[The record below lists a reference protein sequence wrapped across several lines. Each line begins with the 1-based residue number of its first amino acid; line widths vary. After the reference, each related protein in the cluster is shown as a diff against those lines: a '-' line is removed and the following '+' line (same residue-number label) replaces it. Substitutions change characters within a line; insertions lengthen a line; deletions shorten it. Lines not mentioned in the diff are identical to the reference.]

1 MLECQNLSVCY
12 RRGRP
17 ILSHVSLTIPAGAIT
32 ALLGVNGAGKTTLFK
47 AILQE
52 IPYTGQIFCDNTAL
66 CALSPRERARRISLL
81 PQHLPAPALTVRET
95 VALGL
100 SPHVTRMGAVE
111 WKKVAEWVEKLGISD
126 LIDRPVSTLS
136 GGERQKVFFAMQLAQ
151 DAPVML
157 LDEPTAHMD
166 LAFVA
171 RFFEIL
177 REQASDG
184 KAILLVTHDVSEAF
198 AYADRIAV
206 LKDSGLAFAGTTNEA
221 LEKSIPEKHFG
232 LIRYTAKRGEKT
244 AIFFK
249 AE

>member
-1 MLECQNLSVCY
+1 MLDCRDLTAGY

-17 ILSHVSLTIPAGAIT
+17 ILSHISLTVPAGTVT

-66 CALSPRERARRISLL
+66 CDLSPRQRACRISLL
-81 PQHLPAPALTVRET
+81 PQHLPAPALTVREA

-100 SPHVTRMGAVE
+100 SPHITRMGRAE
-111 WKKVAEWVEKLGISD
+111 WEKVAERVEKLGLSD
-126 LIDRPVSTLS
+126 LIDRPVCTLS
-136 GGERQKVFFAMQLAQ
+136 GGERQKVFFAMQLVQ

-171 RFFEIL
+171 RFYEIL
-177 REQASDG
+177 HEQASAG
-184 KAILLVTHDVSEAF
+184 KAILLVTHDVGEAF
-198 AYADRIAV
+198 AHADRIAV
-206 LKDSGLAFAGTTNEA
+206 LKDGGLAFAGTTDEA
-221 LEKSIPEKHFG
+221 LERQIPEKHFG
-232 LIRYTAKRGEKT
+232 LTRYTAQRGEKT
-244 AIFFK
+244 VVFFK